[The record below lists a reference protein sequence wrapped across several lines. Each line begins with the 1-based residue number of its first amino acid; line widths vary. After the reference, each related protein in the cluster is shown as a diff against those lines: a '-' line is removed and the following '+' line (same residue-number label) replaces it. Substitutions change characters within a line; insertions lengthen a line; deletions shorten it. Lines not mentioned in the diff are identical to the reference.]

1 MGVCASCLGKNS
13 NDDYEEDDG
22 SRLLNDD
29 INNMHYG
36 SFGQQQ
42 MTGQEDPQETQREIE
57 ALQRVVARTSD
68 NMVDIFEITPHDTQA
83 VSKQYELDGEE
94 DPKMVRYQSLLLK
107 LSEDAAQQPLSLS
120 STASTKV
127 DWVPWDDDNFE
138 MHNGA
143 IVVAPLKIEE
153 SQPLVGTFADA
164 AAVAAAR

>member
-1 MGVCASCLGKNS
+1 MGVCASCLGNNRS
-13 NDDYEEDDG
+13 EQYEEDDD

-42 MTGQEDPQETQREIE
+42 LTGQEDPLETQREIE

-68 NMVDIFEITPHDTQA
+68 NMVDIFEITPQDTRA
-83 VSKQYELDGEE
+83 APKQYDVEGEE
-94 DPKMVRYQSLLLK
+94 DPKMARYQSLLSK

-127 DWVPWDDDNFE
+127 DWVPWDEDNIE

-143 IVVAPLKIEE
+143 IVPPLKIEAAE
-153 SQPLVGTFADA
+153 PFVGTFADA